1 MDRREMLLQMLNE
14 TVTRALGF
22 YRNIHDPD
30 VMIYELWSARD
41 IIAHLTFWHESFA
54 RNVED
59 LVNNRKPIPLKGRF
73 VDLNQAG
80 VDAMRTE
87 TLETILERFWSAQQT
102 IREHIL
108 DPTLMLIPYKKGS
121 RDYTPEEHLEIVD
134 AHINQH
140 MQDVV
145 MDGAGG

>member
-22 YRNIHDPD
+22 YRNIPDPD

-145 MDGAGG
+145 MHGAGG

>member
-22 YRNIHDPD
+22 YRNIPDPD

-54 RNVED
+54 HNVED

-87 TLETILERFWSAQQT
+87 TLETILERFRSAQQT

-145 MDGAGG
+145 MHRAGG

>member
-22 YRNIHDPD
+22 YRNIPDPD

>member
-22 YRNIHDPD
+22 YRNIPDPD

-87 TLETILERFWSAQQT
+87 TLETILERFRSAQQM

-145 MDGAGG
+145 MHGAGG